1 MWGNGR
7 ALGAWFCPVFTSTA
21 LQLSLSCHYQL
32 VVQQQGISPLSP
44 LWFILRTVAGDTVS
58 GGERG
63 RKSPLISC
71 LKIPGVHWIKIQ
83 TPQGG
88 IKHVSFL
95 GLNPAQEPIT
105 LTSCIARSS
114 LNCSSSCM
122 SLWFRFRGSLHSE
135 LHLFGAYL
143 SLSHTHLNVS
153 ICFCSSEL

>member
-1 MWGNGR
+1 MRKRKGTGS
-7 ALGAWFCPVFTSTA
+7 LILPSLHLHCPPAESE
-21 LQLSLSCHYQL
+21 L
-32 VVQQQGISPLSP
+32 PLSTSGP
-44 LWFILRTVAGDTVS
+44 ATRHLSSLPFMVYPPHCCWRYRF

-135 LHLFGAYL
+135 LHLFDAYL